1 MATQSD
7 PKAFVDYYN
16 KHNVIPVRQN
26 LDDFGYF
33 LFRRDYLYR
42 TLGMPLRQLAGRRVI
57 EFGPGGGYNA
67 VATSHYKPDRYVF
80 VDASKASLAQ
90 LAALHAEGKFAAS
103 QVDIVE
109 SDILA
114 YQDDKAYD
122 CVICEGVIPA
132 QGDPERIL
140 RKVASFAAP
149 GGVVII
155 TTTSAAS
162 FLSEICRRVLRVR
175 IKQLAATF
183 PDQVALSAR
192 IFRPHLASLGTSTR
206 PIDDWVID
214 CILHDFHR
222 GKYVFTML
230 DAAAALGGDFDF
242 YQSSPRF
249 LIDGL
254 WYKKADPAGPGA
266 NTLLQAQYGLLAA
279 GLLDYRV
286 PIETALRTRAAIDHI
301 EPLSREACG
310 LHDAILDANDY
321 AGLDDF
327 LRVLLELAKSLPE
340 DYAATRASILDY
352 VDGLPRYIEAPESV
366 AFESFR
372 QWWGRGQQ
380 YVSFLRR

>member
-1 MATQSD
+1 MAPQSD

-16 KHNVIPVRQN
+16 KHNVIPVQQD

-42 TLGMPLRQLAGRRVI
+42 TLGIPLRHLAGRRVI

-90 LAALHAEGKFAAS
+90 LATLHGEGKFAAR

-109 SDILA
+109 SDILT
-114 YQDDKAYD
+114 YQDGNAYD

-132 QGDPERIL
+132 QDDPEGIL
-140 RKVASFAAP
+140 RKVASFTAP
-149 GGVVII
+149 GGGLVI

-175 IKQLAATF
+175 IKQAVTTF

-192 IFRPHLASLGTSTR
+192 IFHSHLASLGTSTR
-206 PIDDWVID
+206 PIDNWVID

-230 DAAAALGGDFDF
+230 DALAVLGSNFDF

-254 WYKKADPAGPGA
+254 WYKKADPAAPGL
-266 NTLLQAQYGLLAA
+266 NGLLQAQYGRFAA
-279 GLLDYRV
+279 SLLDYRIPV
-286 PIETALRTRAAIDHI
+286 ETALRTRTAIDHI
-301 EPLSREACG
+301 EALSRDACS
-310 LHDAILDANDY
+310 LHDVILEANDY
-321 AGLDDF
+321 GRLDDF
-327 LRVLLELAKSLPE
+327 TRVLLALAKSLPE
-340 DYAATRASILDY
+340 DYAQTRASVLDF
-352 VDGLPRYIEAPESV
+352 VDCLPRYLEAPES
-366 AFESFR
+366 APFDSFR
-372 QWWGRGQQ
+372 HWWGRGQQ

>member
-1 MATQSD
+1 M
-7 PKAFVDYYN
+7 AFVDYYN

-26 LDDFGYF
+26 LDDFNYF

-42 TLGMPLRQLAGRRVI
+42 TLGLPLRQLAGRRLI

-90 LAALHAEGKFAAS
+90 LAALKAEGKFGAP

-109 SDILA
+109 SDVLA
-114 YQDDKAYD
+114 YHDRESYD

-132 QGDPERIL
+132 QNHPERVL
-140 RKVASFAAP
+140 QKVASFAAP

-162 FLSEICRRVLRVR
+162 FLSEICRRVLRVT
-175 IKQLAATF
+175 IKQRAATF

-192 IFRPHLASLGTSTR
+192 IFRSHLASLGTSTR
-206 PIDDWVID
+206 PIEDWVID
-214 CILHDFHR
+214 CILHDFQHGR
-222 GKYVFTML
+222 YVFTML
-230 DAAAALGGDFDF
+230 DAAAALGSNFDF

-254 WYKKADPAGPGA
+254 WYKKADPAAPGA
-266 NTLLQAQYGLLAA
+266 NALLYSQYGLLAA

-286 PIETALRTRAAIDHI
+286 PIETALRSRTPVAHI
-301 EPLSREACG
+301 ETLSREACR
-310 LHDAILDANDY
+310 LHDTILDANDY
-321 AGLDDF
+321 TALDDF

-340 DYAATRASILDY
+340 DYGPTRASILDY
-352 VDGLPRYIEAPESV
+352 VESLPRYVAAPESV
-366 AFESFR
+366 AFEAFR